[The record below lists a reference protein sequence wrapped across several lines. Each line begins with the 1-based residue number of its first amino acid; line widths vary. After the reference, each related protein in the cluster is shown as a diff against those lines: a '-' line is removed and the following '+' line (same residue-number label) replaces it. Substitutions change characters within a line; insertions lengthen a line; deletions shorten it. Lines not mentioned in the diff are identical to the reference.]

1 MEINKS
7 NVEQIPENMS
17 LGKVPIKVIK
27 QQNLKPQE
35 TQQIQQTQTIKPA
48 LSGTKARMVRP
59 QTLTPKP
66 KVSYDDILA
75 KMGMFVSD
83 GKLHL
88 LDGKPKEQVQQIQ
101 KQQIQK
107 QQIQKQTYLEKEQ
120 FLRDYPKQS
129 HLTSENVYKE
139 PLVQQNSYIY
149 NKYFKNEPN
158 VEQGVRVPQTL
169 QEYRNMLIQDIIQ
182 KQRIKQVKST
192 KLMMPNSN
200 INFARNSGNLNKLF
214 SFSQR

>member
-27 QQNLKPQE
+27 QQNLKPQQ
-35 TQQIQQTQTIKPA
+35 TQTQIQMQQTQTIKPA

-107 QQIQKQTYLEKEQ
+107 QTYLEKEQ
-120 FLRDYPKQS
+120 FLRDYPKQPT
-129 HLTSENVYKE
+129 LTSENVYKE

>member
-1 MEINKS
+1 MELNKS
-7 NVEQIPENMS
+7 EIEQIPENMP

-27 QQNLKPQE
+27 QKILK
-35 TQQIQQTQTIKPA
+35 TQQQTQQQTHKPS
-48 LSGTKARMVRP
+48 LSGVKARMVRP
-59 QTLTPKP
+59 QTLMPKP

-88 LDGKPKEQVQQIQ
+88 LDGKPKEQIQQIQNQQIQ
-101 KQQIQK
+101 KQS
-107 QQIQKQTYLEKEQ
+107 YLEKEQ
-120 FLRDYPKQS
+120 FLKDYPKQP
-129 HLTSENVYKE
+129 TFASENVYKE

-149 NKYFKNEPN
+149 NKYFRNESN

-200 INFARNSGNLNKLF
+200 INFARSSGNLNKLF

>member
-27 QQNLKPQE
+27 QQTQPQI
-35 TQQIQQTQTIKPA
+35 QIQQTQTIKPA
-48 LSGTKARMVRP
+48 LSGAKARMVRP

-120 FLRDYPKQS
+120 FLRDYPKQPT
-129 HLTSENVYKE
+129 LTSENVYKE

>member
-1 MEINKS
+1 MELNKS
-7 NVEQIPENMS
+7 NIEQIPENMS

-27 QQNLKPQE
+27 QQTLKPQQ
-35 TQQIQQTQTIKPA
+35 TQIQQTQTIKPA
-48 LSGTKARMVRP
+48 LSGANARLVRP

-75 KMGMFVSD
+75 KMGMFVAD

-107 QQIQKQTYLEKEQ
+107 QSYLEKEQ
-120 FLRDYPKQS
+120 FLRDYPKQPT
-129 HLTSENVYKE
+129 LTSENVYKE

-149 NKYFKNEPN
+149 NKYFRNEPN
-158 VEQGVRVPQTL
+158 AEQGVRVPQTL

>member
-27 QQNLKPQE
+27 QQNLKPQQ
-35 TQQIQQTQTIKPA
+35 TQIQQTQIQQTQTIKPA
-48 LSGTKARMVRP
+48 LSGAKARMVRP

-75 KMGMFVSD
+75 KMGMFVAD

-107 QQIQKQTYLEKEQ
+107 QSYLEKEQ
-120 FLRDYPKQS
+120 FLRDYPKQPT
-129 HLTSENVYKE
+129 LTSENVYKE

-149 NKYFKNEPN
+149 NKYFRNEPN
-158 VEQGVRVPQTL
+158 AEQGVRVPQTL

>member
-1 MEINKS
+1 MENNKS
-7 NVEQIPENMS
+7 KIEQIPENMS

-27 QQNLKPQE
+27 QDQIPQP
-35 TQQIQQTQTIKPA
+35 IQTIKPA
-48 LSGTKARMVRP
+48 LSGAKARMVRP
-59 QTLTPKP
+59 QTIPPKP

-101 KQQIQK
+101 NQIQK
-107 QQIQKQTYLEKEQ
+107 QQNQNQPIQKQPYLEK
-120 FLRDYPKQS
+120 DSSIKKSSY
-129 HLTSENVYKE
+129 LTTENTYNE
-139 PLVQQNSYIY
+139 PSMQQNSYIF
-149 NKYFKNEPN
+149 NKYFRNEPN
-158 VEQGVRVPQTL
+158 AEQGVRVPQTL
-169 QEYRNMLIQDIIQ
+169 QEYRNMLIYDIIQ